1 MKSKVSTAVIVAL
14 LKLDLPSG
22 ERQNVTAFIQS
33 CYGGLVKKYDFDA
46 ALESL
51 KKLNDAEQHALIEFI
66 AQFDR

>member
-14 LKLDLPSG
+14 LKLDLASG
-22 ERQNVTAFIQS
+22 ERKNVTAFIQS
-33 CYGGLVKKYDFDA
+33 CYGGLVCNYDFDA

-51 KKLNDAEQHALIEFI
+51 KKLSDIEQHALIEFI